1 MEVKK
6 DDKDSDEV
14 GNNHEDADV
23 KADQSRYQDDYL
35 EAEQCHEDDDVKV
48 LKTTTKMMILMRN
61 KLLGGDKCGIVVQS
75 PLDYP
80 LRADL
85 NLGHHHHH
93 HHHHQH
99 QHHHHPY
106 MQKAGDSCD
115 ISPQFFLDF
124 PQNFRLRTRNQ
135 YCTQAIA

>member
-48 LKTTTKMMILMRN
+48 LKATTKMMISMRN

-80 LRADL
+80 LSADL

>member
-14 GNNHEDADV
+14 ANNHEDADV

-48 LKTTTKMMILMRN
+48 LKATTKMMISMRN

-80 LRADL
+80 LSADL

-135 YCTQAIA
+135 YCTQAIT